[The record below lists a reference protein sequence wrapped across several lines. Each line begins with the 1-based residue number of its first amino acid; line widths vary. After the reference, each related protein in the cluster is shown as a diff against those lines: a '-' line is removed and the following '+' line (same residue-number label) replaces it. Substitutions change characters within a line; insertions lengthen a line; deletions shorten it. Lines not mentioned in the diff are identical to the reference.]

1 MLTIYLIGL
10 IITFLL
16 CAWAESESTH
26 FILDPMDGAVLV
38 IFTSIIWPIAVLI
51 VSVETLIGYIKR
63 KRGR

>member
-10 IITFLL
+10 VITFLF
-16 CAWAESESTH
+16 CVWAESESIN
-26 FILDPMDGAVLV
+26 FLSDPMDGAVLV
-38 IFTSIIWPIAVLI
+38 IFTSVIWPIAVLI